1 MSDSRMFV
9 ESCKSFHDRAV
20 LAIAICAFVGST
32 GHAQEPRFEVPPVL
46 EAASLLTP
54 EVLRGEHHVVREAV
68 ANDGFMNT
76 YTIDSDFG
84 QFEAYG
90 EPLLVLRLREIGALA
105 ELDELSRTKVF
116 AEALAKGAVSQ
127 VTTVVEFAGHPVE
140 TVKGVPEGVKRMFKR
155 TVRTVKKGAEVAKDL
170 AEDSDGSEDGEEG
183 TGEDSEGEDGA
194 LKEGAEAGQ
203 KYAKKYFGVSGAERR
218 WAEKLGVDPYSANEV
233 LRREIKKVAKV
244 DAAGGLTVRLAPIPR
259 IPGVSY
265 IKDLSKLVWRTDP
278 WELREINRKA
288 LVAMGGDTELV
299 EEFLGNA
306 FFNPSAQTF
315 LVSVLSDLPSV
326 EGRSLVVGL
335 AALAES
341 QEEASFFIQAIKML
355 AGFKGSGVQITELLG
370 GGRLPGVLTGDARL
384 VLLIP
389 VDHIFW
395 TEGIAAAADGPFAQ
409 VGKDLSIMSRELWFR
424 GRVSERCRKE
434 LGARGWLVRDQVRFT
449 APASDAEQ
457 DSESNAD
464 PDLDPSLHETR
475 ESNSRAD

>member
-1 MSDSRMFV
+1 MRVKTSRSFYDIGFILALSWGFFV
-9 ESCKSFHDRAV
+9 S
-20 LAIAICAFVGST
+20 G
-32 GHAQEPRFEVPPVL
+32 GQAQEPRFEVPPVL
-46 EAASLLTP
+46 EADRYLAP
-54 EVLRGEHHVVREAV
+54 DVLRGDHHVVGDAV
-68 ANDGFMNT
+68 RNDGYMNT
-76 YTIDSDFG
+76 YAIDSEFG
-84 QFEAYG
+84 EFEAYG
-90 EPLLVLRLREIGALA
+90 EPLLAIRLREIEALA
-105 ELDELSRTKVF
+105 ELDELSKTKVF
-116 AEALAKGAVSQ
+116 AAALAKGAMSQ
-127 VTTVVEFAGHPVE
+127 VTTVTEFATHPVD
-140 TVKGVPEGVKRMFKR
+140 TVKGVPGGVKRMFKR
-155 TVRTVKKGAEVAKDL
+155 TKRTVKKGTEAAKDL
-170 AEDSDGSEDGEEG
+170 VDDSEEADAGAEPGEGSKDGE
-183 TGEDSEGEDGA
+183 DDGA

-355 AGFKGSGVQITELLG
+355 AGFKGSGVQITGLLG